1 MQIPADMVVNC
12 MIVAMVACAN
22 QSSEII
28 LHMGSSWRNPIKFSS
43 FRSFIRQ
50 YFTENPLVSKNGKSI
65 KVDKG
70 IELNSMARFRVY
82 MAIRYILP
90 LKVCLGLIHNQEA

>member
-22 QSSEII
+22 QSSQII
-28 LHMGSSWRNPIKFSS
+28 LHVGSSWRNPIKLST
-43 FRSFIRQ
+43 FRNIIFR
-50 YFTENPLVSKNGKSI
+50 YFTENPLVSKNGESI
-65 KVDKG
+65 KV
-70 IELNSMARFRVY
+70 EEMTVMSSMTSFRAY

-90 LKVCLGLIHNQEA
+90 LKVCPSLNP